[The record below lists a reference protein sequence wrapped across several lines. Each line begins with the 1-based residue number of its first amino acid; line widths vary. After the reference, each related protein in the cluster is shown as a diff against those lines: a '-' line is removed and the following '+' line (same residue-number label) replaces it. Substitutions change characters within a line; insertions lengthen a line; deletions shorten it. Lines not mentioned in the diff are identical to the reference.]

1 VSPLVVIAGPTA
13 AGKTALAIEVAR
25 RLDAEIIS
33 ADSQQVYRY
42 FDIGTAKPSAEEL
55 AAVPHHLISIADP
68 TEAFSAATFAK
79 LADRAIADIQARG
92 RRVVLAGGTGL
103 YLRVLLHGVVEAPSR
118 DEVLRAELEAFADQ
132 HGNEALHSRLANV
145 DPVSA
150 QRLHVAD
157 RLRVIRALEI
167 TTLTGTP
174 ASASRD
180 AHAFVAQRYPAR
192 VWVLNPDRAQLYE
205 SINRRVATMFERGLL
220 DETRQ
225 LIDRGFRAAA
235 PMRSVGYSQALDCVE
250 GRLTVEQAIADAAQ
264 ATRHFAKRQ
273 WTWFKKEQGAVL
285 LTPPYDPGAFD

>member
-1 VSPLVVIAGPTA
+1 MSPLVVIAGPTA
-13 AGKTALAIEVAR
+13 SGKTALAIALAR

-33 ADSQQVYRY
+33 ADSQQVYRS

-55 AAVPHHLISIADP
+55 AAVPHHLISVAEP
-68 TEAFSAATFAK
+68 TETFSAATFAR
-79 LADRAIADIQARG
+79 LADQAIADIQARG
-92 RRVVLAGGTGL
+92 RRVVVAGGTGL

-118 DEVLRAELEAFADQ
+118 DDALRAELEAFADQ
-132 HGNEALHSRLANV
+132 HGNEALHRRLASV

-180 AHAFVAQRYPAR
+180 AHAFVAQRYPSR

-205 SINRRVATMFERGLL
+205 AINQRVATMFARGLL
-220 DETRQ
+220 EETRQ
-225 LIDRGFRAAA
+225 LVERGYRDAA
-235 PMRSVGYSQALDCVE
+235 PMRSVGYAQALDCLE
-250 GRLTVEQAIADAAQ
+250 GRLTVDQAIADAAQ

-273 WTWFKKEQGAVL
+273 WTWFKKEQGAQL
-285 LTPPYDPGAFD
+285 ISPPYDAQHLA